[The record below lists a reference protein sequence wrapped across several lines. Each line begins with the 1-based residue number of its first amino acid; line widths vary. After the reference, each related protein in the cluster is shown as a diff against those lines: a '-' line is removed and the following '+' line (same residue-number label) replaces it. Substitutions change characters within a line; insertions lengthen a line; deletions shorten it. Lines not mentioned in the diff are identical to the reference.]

1 MAKVILAGGS
11 GFLGRA
17 LGRALSAAGWE
28 VVVLTRDTDRVPP
41 ADDLPALRAVMWNGE
56 TGGAWAAELEGAAAL
71 VNLAGRSINCVHS
84 LENSR
89 EILDSRLNAVK
100 ALAKGYARAKN
111 PPPAWVQ
118 GSATGFYGNAGDR
131 FCEEALPPGP
141 GFLAEVCRR
150 WEEAFAALDL
160 PDVRRVVLRLGPVLD
175 QKTGPFPA
183 IMSEWLTKFLQA
195 FIPLFVA
202 IDPIGLAAIF
212 LGLGQ
217 NIAAER
223 RQKIADQAVW
233 TGGLVA
239 LGFLLL
245 GKSIFAAL
253 GISVGDFQ
261 IAGGLILF
269 ILAAKDLV
277 QSAAESEKLP
287 EDFGVVPLGMPLIAG
302 PASITTLLVLAQN
315 QAIGL
320 VVTLVALAV
329 NLFLVVLA
337 LHYSEWLGRKVGATG
352 MRAISKIIAML
363 LAAIAVNMIRQG
375 WKT

>member
-1 MAKVILAGGS
+1 ML
-11 GFLGRA
+11 
-17 LGRALSAAGWE
+17 
-28 VVVLTRDTDRVPP
+28 
-41 ADDLPALRAVMWNGE
+41 
-56 TGGAWAAELEGAAAL
+56 
-71 VNLAGRSINCVHS
+71 
-84 LENSR
+84 
-89 EILDSRLNAVK
+89 
-100 ALAKGYARAKN
+100 
-111 PPPAWVQ
+111 
-118 GSATGFYGNAGDR
+118 
-131 FCEEALPPGP
+131 
-141 GFLAEVCRR
+141 
-150 WEEAFAALDL
+150 
-160 PDVRRVVLRLGPVLD
+160 
-175 QKTGPFPA
+175 
-183 IMSEWLTKFLQA
+183 EWLTKFLQA

-217 NIAAER
+217 NVAAER

-277 QSAAESEKLP
+277 QSAAEPEKLP

-329 NLFLVVLA
+329 NLVLVVLA
-337 LHYSEWLGRKVGATG
+337 LHYSDWLGRKVGATG

-363 LAAIAVNMIRQG
+363 LAAIAVSMIRQG
-375 WKT
+375 WRS